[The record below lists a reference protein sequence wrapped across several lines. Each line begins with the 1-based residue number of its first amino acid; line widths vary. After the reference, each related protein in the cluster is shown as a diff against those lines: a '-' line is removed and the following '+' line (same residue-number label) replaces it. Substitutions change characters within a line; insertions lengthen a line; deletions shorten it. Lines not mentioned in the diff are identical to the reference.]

1 MFFAIYTHLRTSCN
15 PLPPILKRANSHFTY
30 WREGTVRS
38 SNVSFLWRNA
48 ACTRPFRTGVCLH
61 GHTMHSEECLSFL
74 PRYLHRVP
82 GVSQVVSRYQRGPRP
97 AVDFSRAYWTPP
109 LSPASALHL
118 ERQQITELDLHPL
131 VSLTD
136 HDNIEA
142 GTTLQA
148 AASADE
154 VPISVEWTVP
164 YSGSI
169 FHLGIHNLPPDAV
182 PSWMSAM
189 MEYTATQDEG
199 CLQDLLCAL
208 ARIPQVLVV
217 LNHPFWLEEGI
228 EEAVH
233 QPALDRFLRKHLSC
247 IHAFELNGTRKWP
260 ENAAV
265 MELARTHDRP
275 VVSGGDRHACEP
287 AACLNVTNSRTFSEF
302 ASEVKAGYSS
312 VVFLPHYRQPM
323 AFRILEASC
332 EILKRYPE
340 FPGRERWIDRV
351 FYRTEDGT
359 AQTLATL
366 WKNREPLVVVP
377 LSGTLQFLA
386 TAQMRTAL
394 RLLMSRQVESLP

>member
-1 MFFAIYTHLRTSCN
+1 
-15 PLPPILKRANSHFTY
+15 
-30 WREGTVRS
+30 
-38 SNVSFLWRNA
+38 
-48 ACTRPFRTGVCLH
+48 
-61 GHTMHSEECLSFL
+61 MHSEECLSFL

-82 GVSQVVSRYQRGPRP
+82 GISQIVSRYQRGPSP

-109 LSPASALHL
+109 LSPAAALHL

-164 YSGSI
+164 YSRSI
-169 FHLGIHNLPPDAV
+169 FHLGIHNLPAAEA

-208 ARIPQVLVV
+208 AGIPQVLVV

-247 IHAFELNGTRKWP
+247 LHAFELNGTRKWP

-265 MELARTHDRP
+265 MELARTHARP

-287 AACLNVTNSRTFSEF
+287 AACVNLTNSRTFSEF
-302 ASEVKAGYSS
+302 ASEVKASYSS

-351 FYRTEDGT
+351 FYRTEDGI
-359 AQTLATL
+359 AQSLATL

-377 LSGTLQFLA
+377 LSGALQFLA

>member
-1 MFFAIYTHLRTSCN
+1 MLKSSVQFSWRDPDPTS
-15 PLPPILKRANSHFTY
+15 A
-30 WREGTVRS
+30 
-38 SNVSFLWRNA
+38 
-48 ACTRPFRTGVCLH
+48 FRTAVSLH

-82 GVSQVVSRYQRGPRP
+82 GISQVVSRYQRGPRP

-109 LSPASALHL
+109 LTPASALYL
-118 ERQQITELDLHPL
+118 EREQITQLGLNPP

-142 GTTLQA
+142 GVTLQET
-148 AASADE
+148 ASAEE
-154 VPISVEWTVP
+154 VPLSVEWTVP

-169 FHLGIHNLPPDAV
+169 FHLGIHNLPPAEAQ
-182 PSWMSAM
+182 SWMSAM
-189 MEYTATQDEG
+189 IAYTASQDER
-199 CLQDLLCAL
+199 LLRHLLYAF
-208 ARIPQVLVV
+208 AGIPQVLVV

-233 QPALDRFLRKHLSC
+233 QPALDRFLRKYLSC
-247 IHAFELNGTRKWP
+247 LHAFELNGTRKWP

-265 MELARTHDRP
+265 MELGAIHSRP

-287 AACLNVTNSRTFSEF
+287 AACLNLTNSRTFSEF

-312 VVFLPHYRQPM
+312 VVFLPQYRQPM

-351 FYRTEDGT
+351 FYRTEDGI
-359 AQTLATL
+359 AQSLATL

-386 TAQMRTAL
+386 TARMRMAL

>member
-1 MFFAIYTHLRTSCN
+1 
-15 PLPPILKRANSHFTY
+15 
-30 WREGTVRS
+30 VRS

-48 ACTRPFRTGVCLH
+48 GCTRPFRTGVCLH

-142 GTTLQA
+142 GATLQET
-148 AASADE
+148 ASADE

-164 YSGSI
+164 YRRSI
-169 FHLGIHNLPPDAV
+169 FHLGIHNLPPAAAR
-182 PSWMSAM
+182 SWMSAM
-189 MEYTATQDEG
+189 MMHTAAQNET
-199 CLQDLLCAL
+199 LLRDILRSL
-208 ARIPQVLVV
+208 AEIPQVLVV
-217 LNHPFWLEEGI
+217 LKHPFWLEEGI
-228 EEAVH
+228 EEPVH
-233 QPALDRFLRKHLSC
+233 QRALDRFLREHVCCL
-247 IHAFELNGTRKWP
+247 HAFELNGTRKWH

-265 MELARTHDRP
+265 IELAGANARP
-275 VVSGGDRHACEP
+275 VISGGDRHACEP

-302 ASEVKAGYSS
+302 VSEVKSGCSS
-312 VVFLPHYRQPM
+312 IVFLPQYRQPM

-351 FYRTEDGT
+351 FYRTDDGI
-359 AQTLATL
+359 AQSLATL

-386 TAQMRTAL
+386 TDQVRMAL
-394 RLLMSRQVESLP
+394 RLLMSRQLESLP